1 MTFRPVESSPRLF
14 PSWSPTRRSRALDIA
29 LALSVGVLGSGLNF
43 VQHLRDS
50 GGDFSDTGAW
60 WSFAAQMI
68 AGLVLVVRRRHPL
81 WCAAIVAVTL
91 LREQA
96 LGSLF
101 AAYAVAV
108 HVTDRR
114 RMWLGIGLL
123 SLATLHPWDWRD
135 LGNGTAN
142 VFGILT
148 PACYGLYIASRRRL
162 IAALG
167 ERAER
172 AEREQELR
180 ADQAREEE
188 RNRLAGDMHDIV
200 THRVSLMVLQAGAM
214 RSRAV
219 DDATRSA
226 AEDLRSTGC
235 QALAE
240 LRDLVAVLRTA
251 EQHGASA
258 PVEPAVLDLS
268 ALVEESQAA
277 GVDVCLDVE
286 GTVRPASPMVVR
298 TAYRVVQEA
307 LTNVHK
313 HAPGAFVRVLV
324 RHSAGELRITVGNTP
339 ATGPREIELGAGGT
353 GLVGLHRRIE
363 LTGGTFRAGPR
374 PDGGFELDARL
385 SITPTESTEPIKPA
399 GAIGPTKPTDPST
412 GTTGPA
418 GPLAPTD
425 PPKSAASARIVPART
440 GRLRPVHPA
449 PEPATPESSTPERG
463 KRERGRLERGKSAA
477 PDSAPGVLT
486 GSHPETG

>member
-1 MTFRPVESSPRLF
+1 MTFRPAESTRRPF
-14 PSWSPTRRSRALDIA
+14 PSWSPTRRSLVFDVT
-29 LALSVGVLGSGLNF
+29 LAVSVGMLTAGLNF
-43 VQHLRDS
+43 AQHLRDS
-50 GGDFSDTGAW
+50 GGDFTDTGAW
-60 WSFAAQMI
+60 VSFAAELT
-68 AGLVLVVRRRHPL
+68 AGLVLVIRRRHPVL
-81 WCAAIVAVTL
+81 CAWIAAVTL

-96 LGSLF
+96 LGGCF

-108 HVTDRR
+108 YVNDRR
-114 RMWLGIGLL
+114 RMWVAVGVLCV
-123 SLATLHPWDWRD
+123 ATWHPWDWRD

-142 VFGILT
+142 MLAILT

-180 ADQAREEE
+180 AEQAREEE

-214 RSRAV
+214 RSRAP
-219 DDATRSA
+219 DEATRAA

-251 EQHGASA
+251 EERDAGA

-268 ALVEESQAA
+268 ALVDESLAA
-277 GVDVCLDVE
+277 GVDVRLDVE
-286 GTVRPASPMVVR
+286 GTVRPASPVVVR
-298 TAYRVVQEA
+298 TAYRVVQES

-313 HAPGAFVRVLV
+313 HAPGAFVRVLL
-324 RHSAGELRITVGNTP
+324 RYAPTELRITVTNTA

-353 GLVGLHRRIE
+353 GLVGLARRIE
-363 LTGGTFRAGPR
+363 LTGGTFCAGPR
-374 PDGGFELDARL
+374 PDGGFALDARL
-385 SITPTESTEPIKPA
+385 SLAPTESAGATEPPTPTPAPPVRPAASSPVESPGADDRPTPSQALRVAGRAQRPA
-399 GAIGPTKPTDPST
+399 GQRSQAE
-412 GTTGPA
+412 
-418 GPLAPTD
+418 
-425 PPKSAASARIVPART
+425 PK
-440 GRLRPVHPA
+440 
-449 PEPATPESSTPERG
+449 
-463 KRERGRLERGKSAA
+463 
-477 PDSAPGVLT
+477 SAPGVLT

>member
-1 MTFRPVESSPRLF
+1 VTFRPVESTRRPF
-14 PSWSPTRRSRALDIA
+14 PSWSPARRSRVFDVT
-29 LALSVGVLGSGLNF
+29 LAVSVGTVTAGLNF

-50 GGDFSDTGAW
+50 GGDFTDAGARM
-60 WSFAAQMI
+60 SFAVELI
-68 AGLVLVVRRRHPL
+68 AGLVLVIRRRHPVL
-81 WCAAIVAVTL
+81 CAWIAALTL

-96 LGSLF
+96 LGGCF

-108 HVTDRR
+108 YVSDRR
-114 RMWLGIGLL
+114 RMWLTIGVLCV
-123 SLATLHPWDWRD
+123 ATWHPWDWRD

-142 VFGILT
+142 MLAILT

-180 ADQAREEE
+180 AEQAREEE

-214 RSRAV
+214 RSRAP

-251 EQHGASA
+251 EERNAGA

-268 ALVEESQAA
+268 ALVDESLAA
-277 GVDVCLDVE
+277 GVDVRLDVE
-286 GTVRPASPMVVR
+286 GSVRPASPVVVR
-298 TAYRVVQEA
+298 TAYRVVQES

-313 HAPGAFVRVLV
+313 HAPGAFVRVLLRYAPTEV
-324 RHSAGELRITVGNTP
+324 RITVTNTA
-339 ATGPREIELGAGGT
+339 ATRPREIELGAGGT
-353 GLVGLHRRIE
+353 GLVGLARRIE
-363 LTGGTFRAGPR
+363 LTGGTFGAGPR
-374 PDGGFELDARL
+374 PNGGFALDARL
-385 SITPTESTEPIKPA
+385 
-399 GAIGPTKPTDPST
+399 
-412 GTTGPA
+412 
-418 GPLAPTD
+418 PLAPAETGEPTNRPTPSPT
-425 PPKSAASARIVPART
+425 PPQRAAASDPVESPGAAERPTRSHALRVT
-440 GRLRPVHPA
+440 GRAQRPAVRRSQEK
-449 PEPATPESSTPERG
+449 PE
-463 KRERGRLERGKSAA
+463 
-477 PDSAPGVLT
+477 SAPGVLT